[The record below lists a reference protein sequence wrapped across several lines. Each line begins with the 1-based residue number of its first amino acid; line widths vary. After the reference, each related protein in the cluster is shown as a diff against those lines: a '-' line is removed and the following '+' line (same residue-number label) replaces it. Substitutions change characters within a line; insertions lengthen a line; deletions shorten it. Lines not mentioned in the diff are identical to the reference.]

1 MWTGFFSQ
9 AWWWSRRRVK
19 ESRTQCSILHLYL
32 IIFMYMG
39 IQQLCWRPK
48 LWSETNRIKGSL
60 DILSTKS
67 SESNLIF
74 LTVFYL
80 IIWVME
86 ALKNLGKIFIL
97 KTWELISL
105 GALQQEKWGIT
116 ITCLNM
122 QNIIK
127 SLVKDFHVI
136 LIVYS
141 KAKICHHSIKLTIA

>member
-1 MWTGFFSQ
+1 
-9 AWWWSRRRVK
+9 
-19 ESRTQCSILHLYL
+19 
-32 IIFMYMG
+32 MYMG

-105 GALQQEKWGIT
+105 GGVKTHFGKVALKWCIFRHEKKNILTDIMSLLLIQLGFRHT
-116 ITCLNM
+116 KYTPLNA
-122 QNIIK
+122 
-127 SLVKDFHVI
+127 SVI
-136 LIVYS
+136 YERPLS
-141 KAKICHHSIKLTIA
+141 